1 MRCYR
6 LCLSVCLFVCVFL
19 HVCVCLC
26 VADVR
31 NVVYTSEDEHD
42 MLSPL
47 SLPDDV
53 IVVDTQPLTS
63 ASPIRRVFDRTRLGT
78 SLSLSLSL
86 SLYHSVR
93 VYMCLS
99 ACLFF
104 YLGP

>member
-1 MRCYR
+1 
-6 LCLSVCLFVCVFL
+6 
-19 HVCVCLC
+19 
-26 VADVR
+26 
-31 NVVYTSEDEHD
+31 

-86 SLYHSVR
+86 SLSITLYVSICVYLPVCSFISDLDRLKVVSWMNCSSVGR
-93 VYMCLS
+93 CCMLQ
-99 ACLFF
+99 A
-104 YLGP
+104 